1 MTDLSGDVKQQRSA
15 VHRVRQLSNIQAQL
29 PCGAA
34 HHLFNHLGGLLKTFA
49 KEAKGAEPLVVTS
62 FVLPA
67 AAALVPTI
75 SDFSLRDL
83 RKNKIDAVFLSSGPF
98 WETGSAHFPR
108 QRPSKDPT
116 PFRRLAV
123 DSTTFHLAMV
133 RIAQNSTQAG
143 YLHKVP
149 REAHAVRKL
158 MGQLS
163 LPVADDLPTVLE
175 IGRAHV

>member
-1 MTDLSGDVKQQRSA
+1 M
-15 VHRVRQLSNIQAQL
+15 
-29 PCGAA
+29 
-34 HHLFNHLGGLLKTFA
+34 
-49 KEAKGAEPLVVTS
+49 
-62 FVLPA
+62 
-67 AAALVPTI
+67 PTI

-163 LPVADDLPTVLE
+163 LPVADDLPAVLE
-175 IGRAHV
+175 PHAFLPKDRRVADAPVKVPREVQDLRSLSALVARSWLLSCIQVLHGLSRHFNGAYPRVAEL